1 MRFQTEQRALLIQE
15 IQEVEDGARAAGS
28 QLAELQ
34 VLLGAAQKEAEEA
47 EAQSQSMLQRTTELE
62 TQVRTALGQATG
74 FDGS

>member
-1 MRFQTEQRALLIQE
+1 VRFQTEQRALLIQE

-47 EAQSQSMLQRTTELE
+47 EAQSMLQRTTELE
-62 TQVRTALGQATG
+62 TQVCKALGRLAHRIC
-74 FDGS
+74 